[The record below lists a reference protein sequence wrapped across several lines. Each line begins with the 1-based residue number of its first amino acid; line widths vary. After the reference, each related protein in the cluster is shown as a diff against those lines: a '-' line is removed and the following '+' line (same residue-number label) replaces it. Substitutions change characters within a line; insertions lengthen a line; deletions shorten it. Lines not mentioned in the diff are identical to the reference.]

1 MTNRRTLL
9 ASAAFAPLLVSSHST
24 TGRVAQEATPETASG
39 ITVETDIVY
48 GEAGGQDLVLDVYRP
63 PARDAARPAV
73 ILVHG
78 GAWTEGFAD
87 RTYLAGTAEELAKA
101 GYVSFN
107 ISYRLMNDQPG
118 HNVWPDQLD
127 DVQRAVRWV
136 RANAAMYG
144 VDPDRLAS
152 LGHSAGGQLAAMMG
166 VRETRDYSDPTA
178 ELYSSRVNCVVDLAG
193 DMDLTLIYPAALD
206 NEIAR
211 NLLGGTAEEEPDA
224 YRDASPITWVNA
236 ETVPF
241 LIVHSGSDDTNLVTH
256 ARTMAD
262 ALHESSVDTVY
273 VELGRGNHITPVLW
287 EVSGPW
293 ILTFLAVYLRLD
305 A

>member
-1 MTNRRTLL
+1 MISRRMLL
-9 ASAAFAPLLVSSHST
+9 ASAAFAPLFVPTRAAIALT
-24 TGRVAQEATPETASG
+24 AQDATPIVASD
-39 ITVETDIVY
+39 ITVEMDVVY
-48 GEAGGQDLVLDVYRP
+48 GEADGKDLVLDVYRP
-63 PARDAARPAV
+63 AARDAARAAV

-87 RTYLAGTAEELAKA
+87 RTYLAPTAEELTKA
-101 GYVSFN
+101 GYVAFN
-107 ISYRLMNDQPG
+107 ISYRLMNGQPG

-136 RANAAMYG
+136 RANADTYG

-193 DMDLTLIYPAALD
+193 DMDFTLPYPAALD
-206 NEIAR
+206 NEITR

-224 YRDASPITWVNA
+224 YRDASPITWVSA

-241 LIVHSGSDDTNLVTH
+241 LIVHGGADDVNPVAH
-256 ARTMAD
+256 ARTMVE
-262 ALHESSVDTVY
+262 ALNEASVDTVY
-273 VELGRGNHITPVLW
+273 VELGRGNHITPVMW
-287 EVSGPW
+287 DVSGPW
-293 ILTFLAVYLRLD
+293 VLTFLSVQLRPEG
-305 A
+305 